1 MNKNPRF
8 GELEMLYTFIKP
20 KKEHIV
26 LDALAGD
33 GFASKP
39 LIGKVASIVALDS
52 RLPEQLPRNT
62 SYVNGNAEDTKLE
75 NNYFD
80 IILAHTGFHHVGNGN
95 SKLQEK
101 ALQEFYRILKP
112 SGTLVISDLQGKSPS
127 AKFNDDYVE
136 GHANKCNWITT
147 PEIKQLLEK
156 TQFRDVIATETNIFW
171 KFPTYKDLEAFTAKK
186 FRIPENDI
194 LAKLQQY
201 NLTASEPAVKL
212 QFWYA
217 RGVK

>member
-1 MNKNPRF
+1 MNKNPRL

-52 RLPEQLPRNT
+52 RLPEQLPSNI
-62 SYVNGNAEDTKLE
+62 SYVNRNAEDTKFE

-80 IILAHTGFHHVGNGN
+80 IILAHTGFHHIGNGN
-95 SKLQEK
+95 HALQEK
-101 ALQEFYRILKP
+101 ALREFYRILKP
-112 SGTLVISDLQGKSPS
+112 SGTLVISDLQGQSS
-127 AKFNDDYVE
+127 AAKFNDDYVE

-147 PEIKQLLEK
+147 REIKRLLEK
-156 TQFRDVIATETNIFW
+156 AQFRDVVATETSIIW
-171 KFPTYKDLEAFTAKK
+171 KFPTYENLVAFIAKK
-186 FRIPENDI
+186 FRIPENEL

-201 NLTASEPAVKL
+201 KLTTSEPAVKL

-217 RGVK
+217 RGMK